1 MIYKIQNI
9 RRVMMILG
17 PDPGGGECVY
27 GGRQEEIEQSNIV
40 IVGVDIPE

>member
-1 MIYKIQNI
+1 MINKIQNI

-17 PDPGGGECVY
+17 PECVY
-27 GGRQEEIEQSNIV
+27 GGWQEEIEQSNIV